1 MERLPKDHPDY
12 DPLEHDP
19 DFKIN
24 PRIDADIIR
33 AEADRLLAKMTTDD
47 NGVFLLQKGN
57 VWMQQARDLP
67 EPTMLFDELWHEG
80 ELCILFA
87 DTNVGKSIL
96 AVQIADS
103 ISQGLPINGL
113 RLEAPAQPVVYFDF
127 ELYSKQ
133 FEARYSRDYDH
144 QYTFHENFYRA
155 EIHPNME
162 LPEGCNTFEDCL
174 NRSLRNVI
182 MNSKAKVL
190 IIDNLTYLRTETER
204 AKDALPLMKELKALK
219 QQYNLSIL
227 TLAHTPKRDATKPLT
242 RNDLQGSKMLI
253 NFCDSSFCIGESH
266 KTQGLRYI
274 KQIKARATEIRYGT
288 NNVILCHIEKPDNFL
303 RFSLAGYGDEWEHLR
318 DRSGDEVDKTY
329 LIQRCKE
336 LAEEGMSVRDI
347 AIELG
352 IGKTSVG
359 KYIKL

>member
-12 DPLEHDP
+12 DPLEHNP
-19 DFKIN
+19 DFKIT
-24 PRIDADIIR
+24 PRINADIIR
-33 AEADRLLAKMTTDD
+33 AEAERLLAKMTTDRK
-47 NGVFLLQKGN
+47 GLFLVKESNDWLEDAKHQ
-57 VWMQQARDLP
+57 P
-67 EPTMLFDELWHEG
+67 TPTMLFDELWHEG

-103 ISQGLPINGL
+103 ISRGVPISGF
-113 RLEAPAQPVVYFDF
+113 RLEAAAQPVVYFDF

-144 QYTFHENFYRA
+144 HYTFSPNLYRA
-155 EIHPNME
+155 ELHPDME
-162 LPEGCNTFEDCL
+162 LPEGCDTFEDCL
-174 NRSLRNVI
+174 TYSLKTTI
-182 MNSKAKVL
+182 HDTQAKVL

-219 QQYNLSIL
+219 LEYNLSIL
-227 TLAHTPKRDATKPLT
+227 ALAHTPKRDATKPLT

-266 KTQGLRYI
+266 KEQGMRYI
-274 KQIKARATEIRYGT
+274 KQIKARATELRYGT
-288 NNVILCHIEKPDNFL
+288 NNVLLCHIEKPDNFL

-318 DRSGDEVDKTY
+318 TPTEGDKAEK
-329 LIQRCKE
+329 IRQAKE
-336 LAEEGMSVRDI
+336 LAEEGVSLKKI
-347 AIELG
+347 GEKLG
-352 IGKTSVG
+352 FSKSTAERYVKKS
-359 KYIKL
+359 